1 MKVALLLLAIC
12 VVGPVAAARPNASA
26 RTWNQLRR
34 LNQFAAGD
42 SDTITGSNKILRTN
56 RYSRLS
62 NSAADA
68 LQSND
73 VQSSVQSGDTT
84 LLTSSR
90 ATYTAGRTSRDD
102 RNDLAKNDLQSAI
115 QSGSARGASD
125 VATGNTALWSAQG
138 VTSSQG
144 VRSQL
149 AGDAAQG
156 AVRAALD
163 DPADVSRATRTA
175 AAAATG
181 LSFQSN
187 YANWV

>member
-1 MKVALLLLAIC
+1 
-12 VVGPVAAARPNASA
+12 
-26 RTWNQLRR
+26 
-34 LNQFAAGD
+34 
-42 SDTITGSNKILRTN
+42 
-56 RYSRLS
+56 
-62 NSAADA
+62 
-68 LQSND
+68 

-156 AVRAALD
+156 AVRVRLSWGGGAAGGLCVFGALFSV
-163 DPADVSRATRTA
+163 PPGRRPRA
-175 AAAATG
+175 AAAFCRLFFSTAHDTRTD
-181 LSFQSN
+181 
-187 YANWV
+187 